1 MLPHFCFQF
10 GIQEIMQAVPA
21 SDHRSNFGLLDHAQ
35 SAQDALQLVPA
46 FCSTSPS
53 VSTHQEQSITEGP
66 QRQALIGPLHLTS
79 TDSQTMVDQ
88 ACPYQAKLC

>member
-1 MLPHFCFQF
+1 M
-10 GIQEIMQAVPA
+10 QEIMQAFPVQVTEA
-21 SDHRSNFGLLDHAQ
+21 I
-35 SAQDALQLVPA
+35 LVSWTIVNLRRMLCSWYPA

-53 VSTHQEQSITEGP
+53 VSTHQEHSTTEGP

-88 ACPYQAKLC
+88 AGPHQAKLC

>member
-1 MLPHFCFQF
+1 MRVDP
-10 GIQEIMQAVPA
+10 V
-21 SDHRSNFGLLDHAQ
+21 SDHRSNFGFLDH
-35 SAQDALQLVPA
+35 SWFVQDALQLALV

-66 QRQALIGPLHLTS
+66 QCQALIGPWHLTS

-88 ACPYQAKLC
+88 AYPHQAKLC